1 MKFSGDCYRAHD
13 PRWSFAP
20 LSGEGAA
27 IHGGRFNPKGV
38 PALYLSLT
46 IEGAAIEAAQ
56 GFPGKLEPLTI
67 CLYGVDCADVVDAS
81 TQTARKAAGIAMDEL
96 SAPWALDRVEGRMP
110 GSWKLARR
118 LIDAGHCGLLYPSFA
133 RAARPDMRNLVLWR
147 WSSGLP
153 CRVDVH
159 DPSGRL
165 PKNQLSWR

>member
-1 MKFSGDCYRAHD
+1 MRFAGDCYRAHD
-13 PRWSFAP
+13 PRWSFSP
-20 LSGEGAA
+20 LSGDGAA
-27 IHGGRFNPKGV
+27 NHGGRFNPKGA

-67 CLYGVDCADVVDAS
+67 CLYAVDCAEVVDA
-81 TQTARKAAGIAMDEL
+81 TTPEACAEAGIDRGEL
-96 SAPWALDRVEGRMP
+96 SSPWALEAASSLTPR
-110 GSWKLARR
+110 SWTLARR
-118 LIDAGHCGLLYPSFA
+118 LIDAGHHGLLYPSFA

-147 WSSGLP
+147 WSGKPP

-165 PKNQLSWR
+165 PKNQLSWA